1 MPIPLADDPQLPAPT
16 IPGERNL
23 GALRALPRRP
33 TFGGG
38 AQLSDLW
45 ADTGPRNATFAETQH
60 VQQIRV
66 IFCIPLLS
74 FPATCLGC
82 ELSVP
87 QLLQGKFHRK
97 GLYSEATTIIFG
109 ME

>member
-1 MPIPLADDPQLPAPT
+1 MIPSSHPQQYQVNEILEHFGPYPDV
-16 IPGERNL
+16 
-23 GALRALPRRP
+23 PR
-33 TFGGG
+33 
-38 AQLSDLW
+38 LVEVHNSVIW

-74 FPATCLGC
+74 FLATCLGR